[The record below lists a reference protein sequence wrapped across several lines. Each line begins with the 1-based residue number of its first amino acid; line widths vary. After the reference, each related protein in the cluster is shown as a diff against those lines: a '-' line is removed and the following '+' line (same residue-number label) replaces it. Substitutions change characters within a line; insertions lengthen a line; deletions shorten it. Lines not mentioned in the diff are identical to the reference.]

1 MIMHI
6 TPKEIPGGGREAQGT
21 RSIAT
26 QFVYRSPT
34 SQKDWDRDLGA
45 MGSTCDSYLPAM
57 KIL

>member
-1 MIMHI
+1 MHSL
-6 TPKEIPGGGREAQGT
+6 PRKFLVWGRKAQGT

-34 SQKDWDRDLGA
+34 SQKDSDRDLGA
-45 MGSTCDSYLPAM
+45 MDSICDSYLPAM

>member
-1 MIMHI
+1 MW
-6 TPKEIPGGGREAQGT
+6 GRKAQGT

-34 SQKDWDRDLGA
+34 SQKDSDRDLGA
-45 MGSTCDSYLPAM
+45 MDSICDSYLPAM